1 MRSRTDRRPTQRSDH
16 RREAILDALDRWLQQ
31 TDLDAVN
38 IAEIAR
44 EAGVGRSAFY
54 FYFEN
59 KAAAVAALTE
69 RMIDETFAV
78 HDIFVS
84 GSAPPDQRIDQMFDG
99 LVDTWQRHQHVFR
112 AMLDA
117 RGASPV
123 VREIWDSARE
133 SFVTS
138 VADMIRADRAAGRAR
153 DGIDETVLATL
164 LLEFNDRLLER
175 LSRGGALS
183 AQQLRDGAADIWL
196 ATIYGDR

>member
-31 TDLDAVN
+31 SELETVN

-78 HDIFVS
+78 QDVFVS
-84 GSAPPDQRIDQMFDG
+84 SAAPPTERIGAMLDG
-99 LVDTWQRHQHVFR
+99 LLDTWQRHRHVFR

-123 VREIWDSARE
+123 IREIWDSARE
-133 SFVTS
+133 SFVS
-138 VADMIRADRAAGRAR
+138 SIADMIRADRAAGRAR
-153 DGIDETVLATL
+153 DGVDATVLAML

-175 LSRGGALS
+175 LSWGGPLT
-183 AQQLRDGAADIWL
+183 QKQLREGAADIWL
-196 ATIYGDR
+196 ATIYGSE

>member
-31 TDLDAVN
+31 TDLEAVN

-78 HDIFVS
+78 HDVFVS
-84 GSAPPDQRIDQMFDG
+84 GSTSPADRIGQMLDG

-123 VREIWDSARE
+123 IREIWDNARE
-133 SFVTS
+133 SFVAS
-138 VADMIRADRAAGRAR
+138 VADMIRVDRTAGRAR
-153 DGIDETVLATL
+153 DGVDATVLATL

-175 LSRGGALS
+175 LSRGGPLTP
-183 AQQLRDGAADIWL
+183 QQLRDGAVDIWL
-196 ATIYGDR
+196 ATIYGSA

>member
-1 MRSRTDRRPTQRSDH
+1 VRSRTDRRPTQRSDH

-31 TDLDAVN
+31 SELETVN

-78 HDIFVS
+78 HDVFVS
-84 GSAPPDQRIDQMFDG
+84 STAPPTERIGAMLDG
-99 LVDTWQRHQHVFR
+99 LLDTWQRHRHVFR

-123 VREIWDSARE
+123 IREIWDSARE
-133 SFVTS
+133 SFVS
-138 VADMIRADRAAGRAR
+138 SIADMIRADRAAGRAR
-153 DGIDETVLATL
+153 DGVDATVLAML

-175 LSRGGALS
+175 LSWGGPLS
-183 AQQLRDGAADIWL
+183 QEQLRDGAADIWL
-196 ATIYGDR
+196 ATIYGNE

>member
-1 MRSRTDRRPTQRSDH
+1 VRSRTDRRPTQRSDH
-16 RREAILDALDRWLQQ
+16 RREAILDAMDRWLQSS
-31 TDLDAVN
+31 DLDTVN

-78 HDIFVS
+78 HDDFIN
-84 GSAPPDQRIDQMFDG
+84 GDAPPERRIGQMLDG
-99 LVDTWQRHQHVFR
+99 LIDTWQRHRHVFR

-117 RGASPV
+117 RGASPMI
-123 VREIWDSARE
+123 REIWDSARE
-133 SFVTS
+133 SFVGS
-138 VADMIRADRAAGRAR
+138 VAEMIRSDRTAGLAR
-153 DGIDETVLATL
+153 DGADAEVLAVL

-175 LSRGGALS
+175 LSWGSELTP
-183 AQQLRDGAADIWL
+183 QQLRDGAADVWF
-196 ATIYGDR
+196 ATIYGGA

>member
-1 MRSRTDRRPTQRSDH
+1 M
-16 RREAILDALDRWLQQ
+16 DRWLLQS
-31 TDLDAVN
+31 DLDTVN

-69 RMIDETFAV
+69 RMIDESFTV
-78 HDIFVS
+78 QDVFVS
-84 GSAPPDQRIDQMFDG
+84 ATTPPVERVNAMLDG
-99 LVDTWQRHQHVFR
+99 LFSTWERHQHVFR

-117 RGASPV
+117 RGASPA
-123 VREIWDSARE
+123 VREIWDGARE
-133 SFVTS
+133 SFIDS
-138 VADMIRADRAAGRAR
+138 IAEMIRVDRAAGRAR
-153 DGIDETVLATL
+153 AGADPVVLASL

>member
-1 MRSRTDRRPTQRSDH
+1 VRSRTDRRPTQRSDH

-69 RMIDETFAV
+69 RMIDETFSV
-78 HDIFVS
+78 HDVFVS
-84 GSAPPDQRIDQMFDG
+84 VSAPPAERIGAMLDG

-117 RGASPV
+117 RGASSV

-133 SFVTS
+133 SFVAS
-138 VADMIRADRAAGRAR
+138 VADMIRADRVAGRAR

-183 AQQLRDGAADIWL
+183 PQQLRDGAADIWL
-196 ATIYGDR
+196 ATIYGSR

>member
-31 TDLDAVN
+31 TDLEAVN

-78 HDIFVS
+78 HNVFVS
-84 GSAPPDQRIDQMFDG
+84 GSTSPADRIGQMLDG

-123 VREIWDSARE
+123 IREIWDNARE
-133 SFVTS
+133 SFVAS
-138 VADMIRADRAAGRAR
+138 VADMIRVDRTAGRAR
-153 DGIDETVLATL
+153 DGVDATVLATL

-175 LSRGGALS
+175 LSRGGPLTP
-183 AQQLRDGAADIWL
+183 QQLRDGAVDIWL
-196 ATIYGDR
+196 ATIYGSA

>member
-31 TDLDAVN
+31 TDLEAVN

-59 KAAAVAALTE
+59 KAAAVGALSE

-78 HDIFVS
+78 HEVFVS
-84 GSAPPDQRIDQMFDG
+84 SGASPAERVGTMLDG
-99 LVDTWQRHQHVFR
+99 LVDSWQRHRHVFR

-123 VREIWDSARE
+123 IREIWDSARE
-133 SFVTS
+133 SFVAS
-138 VADMIRADRAAGRAR
+138 VAEMIRVDRAAGLAR
-153 DGIDETVLATL
+153 DGVDETVLATL

-175 LSRGGALS
+175 LSWGGPLTP
-183 AQQLRDGAADIWL
+183 QQLRDGAADIWL
-196 ATIYGDR
+196 ATIYGS

>member
-1 MRSRTDRRPTQRSDH
+1 VRSRTDRRPTQRSDH

-31 TDLDAVN
+31 NDLDTVN

-59 KAAAVAALTE
+59 KAVAVAALTE

-78 HDIFVS
+78 HDDFVT
-84 GSAPPDQRIDQMFDG
+84 GDAPPTLRIGQMLDG
-99 LVDTWQRHQHVFR
+99 LIDTWQRHRHVFR

-123 VREIWDSARE
+123 IREIWDGTRE
-133 SFVTS
+133 SFVGS
-138 VADMIRADRAAGRAR
+138 IADMIRADRRAGRAR
-153 DGIDETVLATL
+153 DGADPDVLATL
-164 LLEFNDRLLER
+164 LMEFNDRLLER
-175 LSRGGALS
+175 LSWGGDLTP
-183 AQQLRDGAADIWL
+183 QQLRDGAADVWL
-196 ATIYGDR
+196 ATIYGGA

>member
-1 MRSRTDRRPTQRSDH
+1 VRSRTDRRPTQRSDH
-16 RREAILDALDRWLQQ
+16 RREAILDALDRWLQEN
-31 TDLDAVN
+31 DLEAVN

-59 KAAAVAALTE
+59 KAAGVAALTE

-78 HDIFVS
+78 NDHFVS
-84 GSAPPDQRIDQMFDG
+84 DGASPAERVGEMLDG
-99 LVDTWQRHQHVFR
+99 LLDTWQRHRHVFR

-117 RGASPV
+117 RGSSPV

-133 SFVTS
+133 SFVAS
-138 VADMIRADRAAGRAR
+138 VAGMIRADRAAGRAR
-153 DGIDETVLATL
+153 EGVDATVLATL

-175 LSRGGALS
+175 LSRGGPLS
-183 AQQLRDGAADIWL
+183 PQQLRDGAADIWL
-196 ATIYGDR
+196 ATIYGS